1 VDSLKHLRPT
11 GRDGEIEALL
21 VLDALPGVG
30 PAAFRSLVSAF
41 GSAERALAQ
50 GSKAMG
56 RMVGSKAVRSL
67 GDPRIRAAV
76 REALEVARRLD
87 MRVVAAGDPEYPP
100 RLLHLADPPPVLFLR
115 GDVGLLSRPG
125 VAVVGSRKATTRA
138 RDVATRLGRAIAGT
152 GTPVVSGL
160 ALGVDGAAHRG
171 ALEVHG
177 PTVAVLGRGADRPYP
192 RSHASLFRSVLSE
205 GLVVSEFP
213 PGTPPL
219 PHHFPRRN
227 RVLAA
232 LGFAVVVVE
241 ARARSGALI
250 TVEHA
255 LDLGLDVWAVPGP
268 IDEPTCAG
276 SNALLVDGAKPLVSV
291 DGFVEE
297 CLSVDPGAADP
308 VRDSLGPDEDLV
320 LELLEEGPRSAD
332 EIATAADLD
341 VTRALRV
348 LSDLELRGRI
358 SRAPGMSF
366 RRAG

>member
-1 VDSLKHLRPT
+1 
-11 GRDGEIEALL
+11 
-21 VLDALPGVG
+21 
-30 PAAFRSLVSAF
+30 
-41 GSAERALAQ
+41 
-50 GSKAMG
+50 
-56 RMVGSKAVRSL
+56 MVGAKAVRSL
-67 GDPRIRAAV
+67 GDPRTRAAV
-76 REALEVARRLD
+76 RASLEVARRLG

-115 GDVGLLSRPG
+115 GDIGLLTRPG
-125 VAVVGSRKATTRA
+125 VVVVGSRKATARA
-138 RDVATRLGRAIAGT
+138 RDVATRLGRAIAGAC
-152 GTPVVSGL
+152 TPVVSGL

-171 ALEVHG
+171 ALEAHG

-192 RSHASLFRSVLSE
+192 RSHAALFRSVVRD

-232 LGFAVVVVE
+232 LGSRVVVVE

-268 IDEPTCAG
+268 IDQPTCAG
-276 SNALLVDGAKPLVSV
+276 SNGLLADGARPLVSV
-291 DGFVEE
+291 RAFVEE
-297 CLSVDPGAADP
+297 CLSVEPGAVDP
-308 VRDSLGPDEDLV
+308 VRDSMGPAEERV
-320 LELLEEGPRSAD
+320 LALLEEGPRSAD
-332 EIATAADLD
+332 EIARAADLS

-348 LSDLELRGRI
+348 LSDLELRGWI

>member
-1 VDSLKHLRPT
+1 VDALKPLRPS
-11 GRDGEIEALL
+11 GHDGEIEALL
-21 VLDALPGVG
+21 VLDALPRVG
-30 PAAFRSLVSAF
+30 PAAIRSLVSAF
-41 GSAERALAQ
+41 GSAERALSQ
-50 GSKAMG
+50 GSKVLAK
-56 RMVGSKAVRSL
+56 MVGPKAVRAL
-67 GDPRIRAAV
+67 GDPEVRAAV
-76 REALEVARRLD
+76 RESLQVARRLG
-87 MRVVAAGDPEYPP
+87 MQVVAAADPEYPP

-115 GDVGLLSRPG
+115 GDPGLLSRPG
-125 VAVVGSRKATTRA
+125 VAVVGSRKATARA
-138 RDVATRLGRAIAGT
+138 RDVATRLGRAIAGA

-171 ALEVHG
+171 ALEVQG

-192 RSHASLFRSVLSE
+192 RSHAALFRSVVSE
-205 GLVVSEFP
+205 GLAVSEFP

-232 LGFAVVVVE
+232 LSSAVVVVE

-276 SNALLVDGAKPLVSV
+276 SNGLLVDGAKPLVSLNA
-291 DGFVEE
+291 FVEE
-297 CLSVDPGAADP
+297 CLSIDHRAADP
-308 VRDSLGPDEDLV
+308 VRGSFGPDENRV
-320 LELLEEGPRSAD
+320 LASLAEGPRSAD
-332 EIATAADLD
+332 EIATVADLD
-341 VTRALRV
+341 VTRV
-348 LSDLELRGRI
+348 LAVLTDLELRGWI

>member
-1 VDSLKHLRPT
+1 MDALKQLRPS

-30 PAAFRSLVSAF
+30 PAAIRDLVGAF

-50 GSKAMG
+50 GAKVLG

-67 GDPRIRAAV
+67 GDPRIRATV
-76 REALEVARRLD
+76 KESVEVARRMG

-115 GDVGLLSRPG
+115 GAVELLSRPG
-125 VAVVGSRKATTRA
+125 VAVVGSRKATARA
-138 RDVATRLGRAIAGT
+138 RDVASRLGRAVAGA

-171 ALEVHG
+171 ALEVRG

-192 RSHASLFRSVLSE
+192 RSHAALFRSVVGE

-232 LGFAVVVVE
+232 LASAVVVVE

-276 SNALLVDGAKPLVSV
+276 SNGLLVDGAKPLVSV
-291 DGFVEE
+291 DAFVEE
-297 CLSVDPGAADP
+297 CLSVVSGAPDR
-308 VRDSLGPDEDLV
+308 VRDSLGPEEDRILAS
-320 LELLEEGPRSAD
+320 LAEGPRSVD
-332 EIATAADLD
+332 EIATVADLD
-341 VTRALRV
+341 VIRALAL
-348 LSDLELRGRI
+348 LSDLELRGWI